1 MPVKFHKFS
10 VCSNRNAMT
19 RENGFVPHIGH
30 LPGCFHNWFQSK
42 KIPQHMVETEMQD
55 NRDNEKRR
63 NILVKIIL
71 EL

>member
-1 MPVKFHKFS
+1 
-10 VCSNRNAMT
+10 MT